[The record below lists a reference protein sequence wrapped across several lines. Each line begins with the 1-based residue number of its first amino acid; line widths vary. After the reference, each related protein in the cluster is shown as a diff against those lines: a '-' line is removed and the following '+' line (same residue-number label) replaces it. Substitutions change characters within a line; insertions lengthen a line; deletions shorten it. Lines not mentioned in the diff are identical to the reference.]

1 MISTTVIIAVTAGL
15 VALLIIVM
23 LGAKLVG
30 LVVIKE
36 DEVGIVIRKFGK
48 SLPPGRLIALNNEA
62 GYQADTLAPGW
73 HFGYWLPQYRIIKAP
88 VTVVPPGEI
97 ALVVAADGAPIPA
110 ERILGK
116 VVECDNFQGAR
127 KFLSNGGEKGRQL
140 GILTAGAYRINLAQ
154 FKVILRHNAREYDME
169 PDDLLVHTVQ
179 PDKVGIVT
187 TLDGKPIDEG
197 EIAGPPIPGHDN
209 YQNAQAFLDNGG
221 RRGLQEQVLL
231 SGSWNLNPW
240 FVQVEETPMIKIPIG
255 YVGIVISYVGKPVED
270 VSGVTF
276 KHGNLVEPG
285 HKGVWVEPLNPG
297 KHPINSRVMK
307 VELVPTTNIVLN
319 WAVRNESHKYDE
331 KLSPITVRSGDGFA
345 FNLDVSQIIHIGAQE
360 ASKVISRVGSVQNL
374 VDHVL
379 QPIVGNYFRNAA
391 QQYTALD
398 FLGERGK
405 RQVEAAQYV
414 HRALSTYDVEA
425 IDTLIGD
432 IDLPE
437 ELLRT
442 QTERKIAEEER
453 KTYEAQKLAQEQRQ
467 LLVRETSMADIQREM
482 VKAERGVEIA
492 RLEADAAIEAAKGGA
507 EATRLQADGDAA
519 AILATGKAQARAY
532 RLGAEALGGQS
543 YVSLQLMQLV
553 GQNSVRIVPDVSVSG
568 GNSHGL
574 VDGLLGVMLHNQI
587 KEAAT
592 AGLAEPGAHDA
603 PGDEQA

>member
-1 MISTTVIIAVTAGL
+1 MISTTFIVVATASLIAL
-15 VALLIIVM
+15 ALIVL

-48 SLPPGRLIALNNEA
+48 SLPAGKLIALNNEA

-88 VTVVPPGEI
+88 VTIVPAGEI
-97 ALVVAADGAPIPA
+97 ALVVAADGAPIPP

-116 VVECDNFQGAR
+116 VVDCDNFQNAR
-127 KFLSNGGEKGRQL
+127 KFLANGGEKGRQL
-140 GILTAGAYRINLAQ
+140 GILTAGTYRINLAQ
-154 FKVILRHNAREYDME
+154 FKIITSNNAPAYGMSSQ
-169 PDDLLVHTVQ
+169 DLLVYTVE
-179 PDKVGIVT
+179 PDQVGIVT
-187 TLDGKPIDEG
+187 TMDGLPIEEG
-197 EIAGPPIPGHDN
+197 EIAGPPITGHDN
-209 YQNAQAFLDNGG
+209 FQNAQAFLDHGG
-221 RRGLQEQVLL
+221 HRGLQEQVLL

-240 FVQVEETPMIKIPIG
+240 FVQVEQEPMTKIPIG
-255 YVGIVISYVGKPVED
+255 YVGIVISYVGKPMED
-270 VSGVTF
+270 VSGVAF

-297 KHPINSRVMK
+297 KHPINTRVMK

-331 KLSPITVRSGDGFA
+331 NLSPITVRSGDGFA
-345 FNLDVSQIIHIGAQE
+345 FNLDVAQIIHIGAQE

-405 RQVEAAQYV
+405 RQVEAARYV
-414 HRALSTYDVEA
+414 REALKTYDVEA

-442 QTERKIAEEER
+442 QTDRKIAEEER
-453 KTYEAQKLAQEQRQ
+453 KTYEAQKEAQEQRQ
-467 LLVRETSMADIQREM
+467 LLVRETSLADIQREM

-492 RLEADAAIEAAKGGA
+492 KLQADATIEAAKGDA

-519 AILATGKAQARAY
+519 AILAKGEAQARAY
-532 RLGAEALGGQS
+532 RAGANALGGAS

-553 GQNSVRIVPDVSVSG
+553 GSNSVRIVPDVSVSG
-568 GNSHGL
+568 SGGNGL
-574 VDGLLGVMLHNQI
+574 VDALLGVMLHEQVNPHDLP
-587 KEAAT
+587 APAT
-592 AGLAEPGAHDA
+592 TATPAEK
-603 PGDEQA
+603 

>member
-1 MISTTVIIAVTAGL
+1 VLAPDDGQWGESSGW
-15 VALLIIVM
+15 LLITASDAV
-23 LGAKLVG
+23 LLTDFRY
-30 LVVIKE
+30 E
-36 DEVGIVIRKFGK
+36 
-48 SLPPGRLIALNNEA
+48 
-62 GYQADTLAPGW
+62 
-73 HFGYWLPQYRIIKAP
+73 
-88 VTVVPPGEI
+88 
-97 ALVVAADGAPIPA
+97 
-110 ERILGK
+110 
-116 VVECDNFQGAR
+116 
-127 KFLSNGGEKGRQL
+127 
-140 GILTAGAYRINLAQ
+140 LTAREQAPLYEVVVHGQGLARAL
-154 FKVILRHNAREYDME
+154 K
-169 PDDLLVHTVQ
+169 PLLEQSRV
-179 PDKVGIVT
+179 
-187 TLDGKPIDEG
+187 
-197 EIAGPPIPGHDN
+197 
-209 YQNAQAFLDNGG
+209 
-221 RRGLQEQVLL
+221 RRLGFEAEAMLVL
-231 SGSWNLNPW
+231 
-240 FVQVEETPMIKIPIG
+240 
-255 YVGIVISYVGKPVED
+255 
-270 VSGVTF
+270 
-276 KHGNLVEPG
+276 HGNQLA
-285 HKGVWVEPLNPG
+285 
-297 KHPINSRVMK
+297 RVLGEK

-345 FNLDVSQIIHIGAQE
+345 FNLDVAQIIHIGSQE

-492 RLEADAAIEAAKGGA
+492 RLEADATIEAAKGGA
-507 EATRLQADGDAA
+507 EATRLQAEGDAA

-568 GNSHGL
+568 GSGSGL

-587 KEAAT
+587 EEAKAPAAT
-592 AGLAEPGAHDA
+592 ATEAPSAADDALA
-603 PGDEQA
+603 